1 MPQYLWGSV
10 SQTYQNQV
18 SIFPQVCLV
27 SSAAFKITP
36 SKVEVVRAYNL
47 STWEVEAGG
56 SKLPGHPLLQSEFKT
71 SRDP

>member
-56 SKLPGHPLLQSEFKT
+56 WRVQVKASNSALRREGA
-71 SRDP
+71 